1 MPDLEEVNPNL
12 TLQNAIMNNCN
23 EMVTVKNLDLKYVA
37 CNKAFLDMFN
47 LDNENQVINKRIEQ
61 ILNSQNCRIIE
72 NYSKLMKTKLESN
85 SFIITL
91 EKQNSIRIIKITTYP
106 IFDEGKL
113 SGILSISRDITN
125 EENLK
130 LRLIEKICMINSLL
144 ESMPILVYM
153 KDLDNNFLSGSKYA
167 KEFVQNGID
176 YYSNKLQ
183 IAMEDVERVINY
195 KDDYVLNNKKALF
208 GEIAIKSVDGTEHWY
223 KIHKTPIFDINN
235 LVSGLLII
243 AQNIDVE
250 KQLELQKE
258 LFLATL
264 THDLKTP
271 LQAQISSLGLVSK
284 GTFGEINNSQKEVID
299 MVIESSMFM
308 REMLYSLLSTY
319 KYERGIVCLNKQN
332 FNFDDLICICLKET
346 AHLVQEKNIQ
356 IEYKNFAT
364 QSVLNADESQIRR
377 VISNILNNAINYA
390 YKNTKIF
397 IVFQEYKDVFKVKIR
412 NTSAPIPESI
422 KNQIFDKYVSSDDVC
437 QRRGI
442 GLGLYFCKKVIEAHR
457 GNIKLNGIDTSNEFI
472 IELPKNGEELE
483 EKRILFV

>member
-12 TLQNAIMNNCN
+12 TLQNAIMNNCE
-23 EMVTVKNLDLKYVA
+23 EMVSVKDLDLKYVA

-47 LDNENQVINKRIEQ
+47 LNNENQVKNKRIEE

-91 EKQNSIRIIKITTYP
+91 EKQNSIRIIKMTTYP
-106 IFDEGKL
+106 IFDNNVL

-144 ESMPILVYM
+144 ESMPMLVYM

-167 KEFVQNGID
+167 KDFLEKGID
-176 YYSNKLQ
+176 IYSNNIQFGLDDIKK
-183 IAMEDVERVINY
+183 IVNY
-195 KDDYVLNNKKALF
+195 GDELVLNTKTSLVS
-208 GEIAIKSVDGTEHWY
+208 ELTIKSIDNIEHSY
-223 KIHKTPIFDINN
+223 KIHKSPILDINN
-235 LVSGLLII
+235 NVTGLLII

-271 LQAQISSLGLVSK
+271 LQAQISSLQLISN
-284 GTFGEINNSQKEVID
+284 GTLGEINKSQKEIID
-299 MVIESSMFM
+299 MIIESSSFM

-319 KYERGIVCLNKQN
+319 KYENGMVSLNKQN
-332 FNFDDLICICLKET
+332 FNFDNLICICLKET

-356 IEYKNFAT
+356 FEYKNLAT

-397 IVFQEYKDVFKVKIR
+397 VVLQEYKDSFKLKIK
-412 NTSAPIPESI
+412 NTSALIPEEI
-422 KNQIFDKYVSSDDVC
+422 KQHIFDKYVSSLET
-437 QRRGI
+437 QHRRGI
-442 GLGLYFCKKVIEAHR
+442 GLGLYFCKKVIDAHN
-457 GNIKLNGIDTSNEFI
+457 GTITLNGIGTSNEFV
-472 IELPKNGEELE
+472 IELPKVQDENIVLS
-483 EKRILFV
+483 FA